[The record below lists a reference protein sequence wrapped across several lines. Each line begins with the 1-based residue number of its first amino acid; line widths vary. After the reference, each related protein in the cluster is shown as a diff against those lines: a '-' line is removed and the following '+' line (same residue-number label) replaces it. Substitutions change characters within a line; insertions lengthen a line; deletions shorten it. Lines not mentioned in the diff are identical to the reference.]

1 MQPACRE
8 QLAWE
13 KPAYSRQNYRA
24 PPPRQSAGLPKRH
37 QTHASIQTISQRA
50 NRPSGPSPGTQRG
63 KASRSVPTVP
73 TAPAQA
79 RSEAK
84 PRAAC
89 QRPSGPSPGTQRGKA
104 SRSVPNALPRLD
116 ASPRRQAANS
126 AADARHRPPGRRPAG
141 RRPGKPGGARDG
153 PPGAKPAPSRCRPR
167 GHGRMPQAGRLPGRR
182 RRATPPRRPSA
193 CSGWEC

>member
-73 TAPAQA
+73 AAPAQA

-84 PRAAC
+84 PPAAC
-89 QRPSGPSPGTQRGKA
+89 QPSQRPQPRHAARQSLAQRAHRPNGPSPGTQRGEA
-104 SRSVPNALPRLD
+104 SRSVPTSQRPQPGHA
-116 ASPRRQAANS
+116 ARQSLAQRAKRV
-126 AADARHRPPGRRPAG
+126 APPGRQSAQTGRQFRRGRTSSAARKAAGRAEARQARRGQGWPAG
-141 RRPGKPGGARDG
+141 R
-153 PPGAKPAPSRCRPR
+153 
-167 GHGRMPQAGRLPGRR
+167 
-182 RRATPPRRPSA
+182 
-193 CSGWEC
+193 